1 MAKAPGLTRLAGM
14 VGGLG
19 GLDTGAGAL
28 ADRLADAVESFN
40 TERAITSGIV
50 TTVET
55 TRDALRQINQALL
68 PGDNGAPGPL
78 PVSATP
84 PAASP
89 SPLAAVPQ
97 APTQAVA
104 ASPPAAAEPHFDR
117 TALGMI
123 RR

>member
-40 TERAITSGIV
+40 TEKAITSGIV

-55 TRDALRQINQALL
+55 TRDALRQINQTML

-78 PVSATP
+78 PVSPTP
-84 PAASP
+84 SAASP
-89 SPLAAVPQ
+89 QLVQPIAAP
-97 APTQAVA
+97 
-104 ASPPAAAEPHFDR
+104 ASPSAADEPHFDR